1 MKEDN
6 ETKVYARSN
15 FDLNKVIQ
23 STTNPKIFT
32 HGSNNLSVAAESLNF
47 IMEESSPSQ
56 D

>member
-23 STTNPKIFT
+23 STSNPKIFK
-32 HGSNNLSVAAESLNF
+32 HDSNNLPVVAESLNF
-47 IMEESSPSQ
+47 IMDESSPS
-56 D
+56 